1 MEKLKNYIIVG
12 LLVLVGTSFTYA
24 MKPDQQDPVVTKS
37 VPVVAEQSPAPEI
50 TPEPAPTPVTTPIHQ
65 PAPPPKTTPIPVKT
79 VTPKPVAT
87 STPEPAPTPTC
98 SESKKFTAKTQEDYH
113 YQDLVYKEEVR
124 FNLAVSKISFAGCN
138 GGIYQSSCGIAEQE
152 LSDEKQRYGQTIL
165 KLAQDHKANLD
176 KIESICF

>member
-50 TPEPAPTPVTTPIHQ
+50 
-65 PAPPPKTTPIPVKT
+65 
-79 VTPKPVAT
+79 
-87 STPEPAPTPTC
+87 TPEPAPTPTC